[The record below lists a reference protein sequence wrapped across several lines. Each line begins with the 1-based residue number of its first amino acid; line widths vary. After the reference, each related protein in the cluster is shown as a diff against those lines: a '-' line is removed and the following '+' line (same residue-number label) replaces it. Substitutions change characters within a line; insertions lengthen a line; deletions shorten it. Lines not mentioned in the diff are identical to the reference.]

1 MTESRWRRQ
10 ARNVIRRV
18 LAELPADASEA
29 DKRRAV
35 SAAYP
40 FWERAHHPYKMWL
53 AEVKAQLGGRV
64 RKKIE
69 SDMVTARLV
78 VKRMPA
84 TESDYAVRVD
94 CGWCGNQAGGC
105 LGCRNAWGQVNKFAV
120 WDEWTT
126 WQRAMSEN
134 ATAALACSDWLE
146 ENGWGDLAA
155 QLRAMS
161 KEAKGC

>member
-40 FWERAHHPYKMWL
+40 FWERAHHPYKMFL
-53 AEVKAQLGGRV
+53 AEVRAQLGGRV
-64 RKKIE
+64 RKEVE
-69 SDMVTARLV
+69 SDMVKIRLLLGIADGLWTV
-78 VKRMPA
+78 
-84 TESDYAVRVD
+84 YVD
-94 CGWCGNQAGGC
+94 CGWCCRPPIYGCIACRTQKQQAADF
-105 LGCRNAWGQVNKFAV
+105 RDWP
-120 WDEWTT
+120 EWQA
-126 WQRAMSEN
+126 WQRAMSED
-134 ATAALACSDWLE
+134 ASAAGPCSDWLE

-155 QLRAMS
+155 QLRAMTQ
-161 KEAKGC
+161 EVRGC